1 MSNMNILLV
10 EDSETAI
17 ETCQEYAEQYT
28 KEGKNISVIVAKNL
42 SEAFEKLQQNI
53 DVAIVDI
60 KLANNEDG
68 NDVLAKMQ
76 DLCLRIPTVI
86 HTGTPDEVRIENTLK
101 TFKRGE
107 GYAKIFKFL
116 LDVYNTGI
124 VNILGKKGVLEK
136 KLSEVYSRNIQPV
149 ISNSWINYGKINSE
163 QTEKALLRY
172 TLNHLMQL
180 LENTDDIEKCYPEEM
195 YIYPPIDENYRTGS
209 IVKDNENHY
218 FIILSPACDLAL
230 HNGSFKTERVL
241 LVEIKDTSSIIALAT
256 KHCTTSEERKEKME
270 SIFKNT
276 FSLYYHW
283 LPKVDF
289 YSGGIINFR
298 RINSLA
304 KKELQKNY
312 SKPVIQI
319 APFFCK
325 DIVARFSS
333 YYARQGQ
340 PDIDYENFINEANSE
355 TSEIGDEK

>member
-1 MSNMNILLV
+1 MNILLV
-10 EDSETAI
+10 EDDNESVKA
-17 ETCQEYAEQYT
+17 CQEFATLDER
-28 KEGKNISVIVAKNL
+28 EINIEVAKTIDDV
-42 SEAFEKLQQNI
+42 KLCLNKDI
-53 DVAIVDI
+53 DTAIVDI
-60 KLANNEDG
+60 KLG
-68 NDVLAKMQ
+68 NISDAGNSVIDEINALS
-76 DLCLRIPTVI
+76 LRIPTVI
-86 HTGTPDEVRIENTLK
+86 HTGTPASVTASALKVFTRGENTYK
-101 TFKRGE
+101 E
-107 GYAKIFKFL
+107 IFDYLF
-116 LDVYNTGI
+116 DVNNTGI
-124 VNILGKKGVLEK
+124 VNILGKKGLLEK

-180 LENTDDIEKCYPEEM
+180 LENTDDVEKCYPEEM
-195 YIYPPIDENYRTGS
+195 YIFPPMDENYRTGS

-256 KHCTTSEERKEKME
+256 KHCMTSEERKEKME

-340 PDIDYENFINEANSE
+340 PDIDYENFINGTNSE